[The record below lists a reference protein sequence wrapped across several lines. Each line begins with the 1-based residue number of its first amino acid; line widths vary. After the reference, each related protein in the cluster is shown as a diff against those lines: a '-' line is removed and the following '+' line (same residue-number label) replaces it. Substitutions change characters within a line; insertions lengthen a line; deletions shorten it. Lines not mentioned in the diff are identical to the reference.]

1 MREVRTE
8 KTYPPSGDILEVNGK
23 RIDALVMGD
32 GPDLVLI
39 HGSSGN
45 LHDYTTSIASEL
57 ANSYRVI
64 LFDRPALGA
73 SERIINMGDTLKDQA
88 CFLRDASLML
98 GADRPIVLGHSYGGS
113 VAMA

>member
-64 LFDRPALGA
+64 LFDRPGPGHLKK
-73 SERIINMGDTLKDQA
+73 ITDMGNTLKDQA
-88 CFLRDASLML
+88 PF
-98 GADRPIVLGHSYGGS
+98 
-113 VAMA
+113 